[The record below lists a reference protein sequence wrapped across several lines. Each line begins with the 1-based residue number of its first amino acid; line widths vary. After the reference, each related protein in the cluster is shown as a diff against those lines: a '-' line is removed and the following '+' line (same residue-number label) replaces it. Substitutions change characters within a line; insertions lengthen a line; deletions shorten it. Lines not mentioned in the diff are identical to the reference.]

1 MSFEMYLIQSEFD
14 NNDTLLSF
22 FFIYPNDILNT
33 LQELHKFWI
42 IFKISKKKCCLR
54 IGSVRIRSVLS
65 ELYQLVVKI
74 ISVFFRIC
82 HPNRVELVW
91 ASLLTVVKIVC
102 SLFGY

>member
-22 FFIYPNDILNT
+22 FICQNY
-33 LQELHKFWI
+33 
-42 IFKISKKKCCLR
+42 IS
-54 IGSVRIRSVLS
+54 
-65 ELYQLVVKI
+65 YY
-74 ISVFFRIC
+74 VFFRIC